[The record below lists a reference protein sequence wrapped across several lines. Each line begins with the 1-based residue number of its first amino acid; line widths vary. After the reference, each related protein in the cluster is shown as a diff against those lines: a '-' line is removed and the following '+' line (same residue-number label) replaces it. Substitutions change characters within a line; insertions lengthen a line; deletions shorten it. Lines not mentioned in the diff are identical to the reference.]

1 MMLAQLAYVKF
12 MMPETKGATLE
23 ELEKQIIIH

>member
-1 MMLAQLAYVKF
+1 MVCQLAYVKF

-23 ELEKQIIIH
+23 DIEKQIVIH